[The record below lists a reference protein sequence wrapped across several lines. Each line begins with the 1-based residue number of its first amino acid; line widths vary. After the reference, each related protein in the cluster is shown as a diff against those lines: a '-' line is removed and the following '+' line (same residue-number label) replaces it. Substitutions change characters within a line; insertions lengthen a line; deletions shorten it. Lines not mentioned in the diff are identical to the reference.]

1 MIAPGPRL
9 AAAIAASLVLATAC
23 ARPTPTG
30 APQSDL
36 TFEKDAG
43 AWTPLV
49 IEDAA
54 SFRPAPPPA
63 FDSAEA
69 RAERDELKRLQAQ
82 RTDDDRKAIAYW
94 NEHAAP
100 IPWSELTDQTLIDSK
115 WVPPRAAR
123 ALAVVHAAM
132 FDATVAAWNAK
143 AHYKRA
149 LPRQVESSLSP
160 LAGDDAI
167 PSYPSEHAAVAGA
180 AAATL
185 AYLFPEQAADFKTK
199 AQAAAETRVRAGA
212 NYRSDVTAGL
222 ALGEAVARRIIARA
236 DVDGYA
242 GSPATASIAATATT
256 WGNPAAMTPTA
267 GTWKTWLLESG
278 SQFRLPMPDA
288 LDTPV
293 MQDELAEVGREVDSL
308 SRYPWKLSQATY
320 WNFDVP
326 AIIWDKTAKRL
337 LKEKH
342 ASTPQAART
351 LAVLGTLEADTFIAL
366 WDTKYVVLRK
376 RPAHMDP
383 TLQAKMPFATPPHPS
398 YPSGHSGA
406 SMAAATYLAGVFPD
420 YAMDLYDDANQAAM
434 SRLYAGIHYPS
445 DNADGLKMGKQI
457 ADYALQKLKN
467 RGTL

>member
-1 MIAPGPRL
+1 MTAYGPRF
-9 AAAIAASLVLATAC
+9 AALIAASLVLITSC
-23 ARPTPTG
+23 ARPAPTV
-30 APQSDL
+30 APQADL
-36 TFEKDAG
+36 SVEKGAG
-43 AWTPLV
+43 DWKPLV
-49 IEDAA
+49 VEDAA

-69 RAERDELKRLQAQ
+69 KAELDELKRLQAQ
-82 RTDDDRKAIAYW
+82 RSDDDRTAIAYW
-94 NEHAAP
+94 NTNAAP
-100 IPWSELTDQTLIDSK
+100 IPWSEFTDQTLIDAK

-123 ALAVVHAAM
+123 ALAIVHAAM

-143 AHYKRA
+143 AHYRRA
-149 LPRQVESSLSP
+149 IPRQIEGSLSP
-160 LAGDDAI
+160 LTGDESIA
-167 PSYPSEHAAVAGA
+167 SYPSEHAAVAGA
-180 AAATL
+180 AAAAL
-185 AYLFPEQAADFKTK
+185 AYLFPEKAAELRAK
-199 AQAAAETRVRAGA
+199 AEAAAETRVRAGA

-222 ALGEAVARRIIARA
+222 TLGEAVAAKIIARA
-236 DVDGYA
+236 QADGYA
-242 GSPATASIAATATT
+242 GTPATSSIAPTATT
-256 WGNPAAMTPTA
+256 WGNPAAMTPMA

-278 SQFRLPMPDA
+278 SQFRLPMPNA
-288 LDTPV
+288 LDTQA
-293 MQDELAEVGREVDSL
+293 MQDELAEVIREVDSL
-308 SRYPWKLSQATY
+308 PRYPWKLSQAAY

-351 LAVLGTLEADTFIAL
+351 LAVLNALEADTFIAL

-376 RPAHMDP
+376 RPAHMEA
-383 TLQAKMPFATPPHPS
+383 TLQAKMPFNTPPHPS

-420 YAMDLYDDANQAAM
+420 YALDFYDNANQAAM
-434 SRLYAGIHYPS
+434 SRLYAGIHYAS